1 MVACSVNERLLRR
14 RSSDFRPRAAAGL
27 PSTTL
32 RLGRPAATLRDFA
45 IFAVFVFQKSIWALN
60 FMKRACN
67 TLFGR
72 SHVSVVGTK
81 VWLYVRTAA
90 ELVML

>member
-1 MVACSVNERLLRR
+1 
-14 RSSDFRPRAAAGL
+14 
-27 PSTTL
+27 
-32 RLGRPAATLRDFA
+32 
-45 IFAVFVFQKSIWALN
+45 
-60 FMKRACN
+60 MKRACN

-90 ELVML
+90 EFVML

>member
-1 MVACSVNERLLRR
+1 LRGGPAFDKAQAMEDPPLLFVTSV
-14 RSSDFRPRAAAGL
+14 
-27 PSTTL
+27 
-32 RLGRPAATLRDFA
+32 
-45 IFAVFVFQKSIWALN
+45 IFAAFVFQKSIWALN

-90 ELVML
+90 EFVML

>member
-1 MVACSVNERLLRR
+1 MVACSVSERLLRR
-14 RSSDFRPRAAAGL
+14 RSPDDNSQFPIPNSQESVMRPWKL
-27 PSTTL
+27 EV
-32 RLGRPAATLRDFA
+32 GRWELTAL
-45 IFAVFVFQKSIWALN
+45 VQKSIWALN

-81 VWLYVRTAA
+81 VWL
-90 ELVML
+90 

>member
-1 MVACSVNERLLRR
+1 MVACSVSERLRR
-14 RSSDFRPRAAAGL
+14 RRSPDSHVAQRRVCLRQSSGY
-27 PSTTL
+27 
-32 RLGRPAATLRDFA
+32 GRPAATLRDFV

-81 VWLYVRTAA
+81 VWL
-90 ELVML
+90 

>member
-1 MVACSVNERLLRR
+1 MVACSASERLLRR
-14 RSSDFRPRAAAGL
+14 RSPD
-27 PSTTL
+27 STTPNL
-32 RLGRPAATLRDFA
+32 QRPNSQGSGHWKTATLGVV

-90 ELVML
+90 EFVML